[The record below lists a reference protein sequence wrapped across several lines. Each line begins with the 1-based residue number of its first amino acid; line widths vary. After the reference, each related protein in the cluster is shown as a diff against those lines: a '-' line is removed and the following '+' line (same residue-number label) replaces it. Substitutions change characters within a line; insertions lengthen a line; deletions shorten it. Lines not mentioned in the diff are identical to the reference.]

1 MNTETSTEHAG
12 KKRRHNASVIAAPER
27 LQSRRQSAPP
37 GGAEAWVALAE
48 AQNPAVNLSSVHRS
62 LALAWGVLALDS
74 KFRAG
79 NIGSTDTRVTAT
91 SCASSSTRTSMCGE
105 GKSLFD
111 VSDLDPMD
119 VVEATELAIS
129 WAESKVSTMFVV
141 NPPLRPLSLLIL
153 A

>member
-1 MNTETSTEHAG
+1 
-12 KKRRHNASVIAAPER
+12 
-27 LQSRRQSAPP
+27 
-37 GGAEAWVALAE
+37 
-48 AQNPAVNLSSVHRS
+48 
-62 LALAWGVLALDS
+62 
-74 KFRAG
+74 
-79 NIGSTDTRVTAT
+79 
-91 SCASSSTRTSMCGE
+91 
-105 GKSLFD
+105 LFD